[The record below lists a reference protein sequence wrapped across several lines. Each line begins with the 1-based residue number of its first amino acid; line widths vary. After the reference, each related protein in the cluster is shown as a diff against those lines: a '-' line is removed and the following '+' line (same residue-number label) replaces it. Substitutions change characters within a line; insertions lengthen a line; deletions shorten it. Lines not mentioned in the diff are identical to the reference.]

1 MNDAIKSLMGQRI
14 LLTGAGGMLGQH
26 LSQVLSQAGAELYCA
41 DLSELGERA
50 PAEAEKIKLDITSA
64 PAVVGAISDIRPDW
78 VINAA
83 AYTAVDD
90 AERNINLSFEVN
102 AYGPGYLARAVRDAG
117 GRMVHISSD
126 YVYGADDA
134 HLDSRCH
141 YVEGDRCSPCG
152 IYGQSKRAG
161 DELVISALPE
171 RSVIV
176 RTSWLHGIYGPN
188 FVDTIVRVARER
200 EEIRVVNDQFGS
212 PTWAGWLTEMI
223 LRLMQTDAS
232 GVVHASSRGEI
243 SWYDFAC
250 EIVRL
255 AGLPTR
261 VLPQTTAELGRPAKR
276 PAFSVMSKA
285 RLELLTGESIL
296 DWRSSV
302 AEHFA
307 AREKLN
313 QKCSEEFS
321 EKTSEKNI

>member
-1 MNDAIKSLMGQRI
+1 MNDVFESLKGRRV

-26 LSQVLSQAGAELYCA
+26 LSQALSLAGAELYCG
-41 DLSELGERA
+41 DLSELGGRI
-50 PAEAEKIKLDITSA
+50 PVGAEKILLDITSA
-64 PAVVGAISDIRPDW
+64 GDVARVISDIHPDW

-90 AERNINLSFEVN
+90 AERNINLAFEVN
-102 AYGPGYLARAVRDAG
+102 AYGPGYLARAVRDLGA
-117 GRMVHISSD
+117 RMVHISSD

-134 HLDSRCH
+134 HLESRLH
-141 YVEGDRCSPCG
+141 YIEGDLCSPCG

-161 DELVISALPE
+161 DELVISALPH
-171 RSVIV
+171 SGIIV

-188 FVDTIVRVARER
+188 FVDTIVRVASER

-212 PTWAGWLTEMI
+212 PTWAGWLTKMI
-223 LRLMQTDAS
+223 LCLMQTDAS
-232 GVVHASSRGEI
+232 GVVHASSQGEI
-243 SWYDFAC
+243 SWYDFAK

-255 AGLPTR
+255 AGLSTR

-276 PAFSVMSKA
+276 PAFSVMNKA
-285 RLELLTGESIL
+285 RLEQLTGETIP

-307 AREKLN
+307 AKGKLS
-313 QKCSEEFS
+313 KDMSETVSAKQE
-321 EKTSEKNI
+321 